1 MDIQIRK
8 DTHIL
13 CEKIRLLTEEID
25 KKLNNSLQGNIKL
38 EINDIVSRKPYQKP
52 AAGRRGTKW
61 NGSIINWKNSLRHR
75 F

>member
-8 DTHIL
+8 DTNIL

-25 KKLNNSLQGNIKL
+25 KKLNNSQGNIKL
-38 EINDIVSRKPYQKP
+38 EINDIVTRKPYQKP